1 MARGK
6 VKGMEAG
13 TPVIGLLSIE
23 MHHPQSRSLKEKRM
37 VVKAVKDRLRRRF
50 NVAVAETGFQELW
63 QRSMLS
69 AVSVSS
75 ERRGLESL
83 LESMARDVE
92 ERQSSEVVDITIELI
107 D

>member
-1 MARGK
+1 
-6 VKGMEAG
+6 
-13 TPVIGLLSIE
+13 
-23 MHHPQSRSLKEKRM
+23 MHHSQSRSLKEKRM

-69 AVSVSS
+69 VVSVSS

-92 ERQSSEVVDITIELI
+92 ERHSSDVVDVTIEFI